1 VPVTNEP
8 DDSSKQ
14 LAERVGAVASLCA
27 VVSATQL
34 STSIYELVLRGNA
47 TTLAGTAGND
57 VMIRLTDSKGRF
69 VRRRYSVRALNEAA
83 NEFTLW
89 ITVEHEGPGST
100 WVKGAKKDE
109 LVDVIGPRGKI
120 ALDPLADWHLFVGDA
135 SGLAAFYRMAESI
148 EVPGQ
153 AIFIVE
159 IDAADDA
166 LSAPFDEGLGV
177 TGIFVDR
184 QGRSTSDPEGL
195 LRGLAAFEL
204 PPDLGH
210 AYLFGEF
217 HVMRVLEKALLD
229 RGLRPE
235 QVSHKAFWRSGRS
248 NADHGEP
255 EKTEV

>member
-1 VPVTNEP
+1 MTNVP
-8 DDSSKQ
+8 DDSSIQ
-14 LAERVGAVASLCA
+14 LAERVSATASLCE
-27 VVSATQL
+27 VVTATPL
-34 STSIYELVLRGNA
+34 CTSIYELVLSGNA
-47 TTLAGTAGND
+47 TTLAGVPGND
-57 VMIRLTDSKGRF
+57 VMIRLVDAQGRF
-69 VRRRYSVRALNEAA
+69 VRRRYSVRSLDEA
-83 NEFTLW
+83 NDQFTLW
-89 ITVEHEGPGST
+89 ITVDHDGPGST
-100 WVKGAKKDE
+100 WVKSATKGE
-109 LVDVIGPRGKI
+109 LVDVIGPRGKVL
-120 ALDPLADWHLFVGDA
+120 LDPLADWHLFVGDA
-135 SGLAAFYRMAESI
+135 SGLAAFYRMAQSI
-148 EVPGQ
+148 EVPAK

-217 HVMRVLEKALLD
+217 HVMRVLESALLD
-229 RGLRPE
+229 RGLRQE

-255 EKTEV
+255 VKTEA